1 MIVWNTTHHGWKT
14 AGPSCHHANEATVV
28 FHVTLLNG
36 GELRYQKESVT
47 TFRFFN

>member
-1 MIVWNTTHHGWKT
+1 MIVWTTTQHGWKT

-28 FHVTLLNG
+28 FFFFHVTLLKD

-47 TFRFFN
+47 TS